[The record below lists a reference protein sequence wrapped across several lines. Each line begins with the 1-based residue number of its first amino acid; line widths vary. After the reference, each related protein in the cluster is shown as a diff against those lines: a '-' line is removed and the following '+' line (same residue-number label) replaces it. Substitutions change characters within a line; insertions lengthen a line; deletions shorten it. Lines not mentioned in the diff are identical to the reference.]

1 MSDRISLYPE
11 QNLVLLL
18 SFILA
23 ILMGGISHCGFNLY
37 FPNGGSDG
45 RASAYNSGDLGSI
58 PGSRISPGEGN
69 GNPLQYS
76 CLENPTDGGAW

>member
-1 MSDRISLYPE
+1 MFSFLRYCHTVFSSGCTSLHSQHRTSDRISLYPE

-37 FPNGGSDG
+37 FPNGKGLD
-45 RASAYNSGDLGSI
+45 
-58 PGSRISPGEGN
+58 
-69 GNPLQYS
+69 
-76 CLENPTDGGAW
+76 TT